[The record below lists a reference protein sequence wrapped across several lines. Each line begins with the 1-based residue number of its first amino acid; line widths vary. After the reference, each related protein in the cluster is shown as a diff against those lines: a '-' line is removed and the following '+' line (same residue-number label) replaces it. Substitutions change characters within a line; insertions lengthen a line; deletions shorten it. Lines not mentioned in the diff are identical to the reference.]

1 MGLYL
6 FGLSN
11 KVDITA
17 SNYRLI
23 NSYTGEEWDE
33 YGPAE
38 PVGYDGITLPNIS
51 DSQKHDAKLMA
62 ERMQSL
68 MNWYANQQK
77 NKPQHKAIPPKR

>member
-1 MGLYL
+1 MMIRI
-6 FGLSN
+6 SN

-23 NSYTGEEWDE
+23 NSYTGEDWDE

-38 PVGYDGITLPNIS
+38 PVGYDGITLPSIT
-51 DSQKHDAKLMA
+51 DTQKQDAKLMA

-68 MNWYANQQK
+68 MNLVREPAK
-77 NKPQHKAIPPKR
+77 K